1 MKQKDN
7 DNQSFVTD
15 SFSHILL
22 RFNPIN
28 LERKFFE
35 NDDKYFIHMLWAKC
49 MPKELLDFISQ
60 DYYFKLLYNLT
71 FKYGTAND
79 ILLNSSRWR
88 ILTI

>member
-15 SFSHILL
+15 SFSHIL
-22 RFNPIN
+22 N
-28 LERKFFE
+28 LERTFFE
-35 NDDKYFIHMLWAKC
+35 NDDKDFIHMLWAKC